1 MFPLAPRIDCLLLV
15 CLSVCLSVVLKLD
28 HLPRPKNPPPP
39 RRLSSA
45 LSFALASPPNWNP
58 GNGFLG
64 SGSGTFFFAPSAPRK
79 RSVTFP
85 TTLADED
92 SLLDFFGV
100 VIALAV
106 AGRGFALVVFA
117 TGLLTLVVAA
127 LPVLPAALCFL
138 SSSSRAFFSLLV
150 RDASSR
156 PACALAAETAAL
168 NANFPPSFT
177 IFPAPS
183 ATTGAA
189 ARTAATLTL
198 PTISTVFF
206 TAGFPV
212 TFSALLL
219 SSHAASAVGGSLA
232 SISSNISS
240 VDLTIHSTIDS
251 PVFDVFDDRFLTTVS
266 LSTTSSVSIPLELYS
281 SQESSR
287 PPRDAA
293 ASSTSR
299 SILARDGITPGVTT
313 GAGFP
318 AARDSRFFLAAAS
331 TFISG
336 FPSSN
341 TNDGVD
347 VAAETSASSSSSSF
361 TVVVVDTARAPV
373 VARDR
378 HRREKTTHRR
388 AFRRAAANGVAP
400 IARIV
405 GSRLN
410 LWAPAL

>member
-1 MFPLAPRIDCLLLV
+1 MSSLAPRIELFLV
-15 CLSVCLSVVLKLD
+15 CLCLSVVLKLD

-45 LSFALASPPNWNP
+45 LSFALASPPNGNP
-58 GNGFLG
+58 GNPCFFG
-64 SGSGTFFFAPSAPRK
+64 SGSGAFFFAPSAPRK

-100 VIALAV
+100 GALAG
-106 AGRGFALVVFA
+106 AGRGFALMVVVA
-117 TGLLTLVVAA
+117 TGLLTLVVFVAAAAAA
-127 LPVLPAALCFL
+127 LAAALCFL
-138 SSSSRAFFSLLV
+138 SSSSRAFFSLLL

-177 IFPAPS
+177 TFPAPS

-251 PVFDVFDDRFLTTVS
+251 PVFELRFLTAVS
-266 LSTTSSVSIPLELYS
+266 LSTTSNVSIPLELYS
-281 SQESSR
+281 SHASSR
-287 PPRDAA
+287 PPRAD

-313 GAGFP
+313 GAGLTTV
-318 AARDSRFFLAAAS
+318 RDSRFFLAAAS
-331 TFISG
+331 TFMSG

-341 TNDGVD
+341 IIVR
-347 VAAETSASSSSSSF
+347 VVAETRSFSSASASSSSSTF
-361 TVVVVDTARAPV
+361 VVIDAARTSV
-373 VARDR
+373 CARE
-378 HRREKTTHRR
+378 RRKTIC
-388 AFRRAAANGVAP
+388 FRRTTGPNGVARVADVAH
-400 IARIV
+400 IAW
-405 GSRLN
+405 N
-410 LWAPAL
+410 